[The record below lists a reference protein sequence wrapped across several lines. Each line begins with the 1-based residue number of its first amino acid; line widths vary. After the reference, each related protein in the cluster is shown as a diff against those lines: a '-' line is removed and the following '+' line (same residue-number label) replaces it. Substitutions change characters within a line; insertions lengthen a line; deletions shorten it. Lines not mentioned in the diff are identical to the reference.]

1 MFAKLS
7 YTWEL
12 MRASWDV
19 LKRDKRLLLFPLMSG
34 VCCLLVLASF
44 AIPIFVTG
52 AWHPPGK
59 AAGAARQ
66 VAYYGTLFAY
76 YFVNYFVIT
85 FFNTGIVACA
95 IERLRGGEPDVAFGF
110 REAMAR
116 LPLIIGWALL
126 SATVGLVLRV
136 IEERSEKVGR
146 IVAGLLGIA
155 WGVVTYLVVPVLVVE
170 RKGPFAAMKTSGA
183 LLKQTWGEQIVGGF
197 SFGSLFFFLAIP
209 AIILIGG
216 GIYAGMAI
224 HSFALAGVCIL
235 TGVIL
240 FLALALVQ
248 SALQSIFQAAVY
260 LYASGNTNQIA
271 SAGPQGFPVQ
281 LLQRAMAPK

>member
-1 MFAKLS
+1 MFGKLS

-19 LKRDKRLLLFPLMSG
+19 LKRDKRLLVFPLLSG
-34 VCCLLVLASF
+34 LSCLIVLASF
-44 AIPIFVTG
+44 AVPIFVTG

-85 FFNTGIVACA
+85 FFNAGIVACA

-116 LPLIIGWALL
+116 LPLIIGWAML

-183 LLKQTWGEQIVGGF
+183 MLKKTWGEQIVGGF
-197 SFGSLFFFLAIP
+197 SFGSVLGLLAIP
-209 AIILIGG
+209 AILLIAGGVYVAVALHSMVLAGACILI
-216 GIYAGMAI
+216 
-224 HSFALAGVCIL
+224 
-235 TGVIL
+235 GVIL

-260 LYASGNTNQIA
+260 LYASGNQAQVATE
-271 SAGPQGFPVQ
+271 GPRGFPVQ
-281 LLQRAMAPK
+281 LLRQAMAAK

>member
-1 MFAKLS
+1 
-7 YTWEL
+7 

-19 LKRDKRLLLFPLMSG
+19 LKRDKRLLVFPLLSG

-44 AIPIFVTG
+44 AVPIFVTG

-85 FFNTGIVACA
+85 FFNAGIVACA

-170 RKGPFAAMKTSGA
+170 RKGPFAAMKSSGA
-183 LLKQTWGEQIVGGF
+183 LLKQTWGERIVGGF
-197 SFGSLFFFLAIP
+197 SFGSIFFLLAIP

-216 GIYAGMAI
+216 GVYVGIAI
-224 HSFALAGVCIL
+224 HSLVLAGACIL
-235 TGVIL
+235 VGVIL

-260 LYASGNTNQIA
+260 LYASGNQTQIA
-271 SAGPQGFPVQ
+271 TEGPRGFPVQ
-281 LLQRAMAPK
+281 LLRQAMAQK